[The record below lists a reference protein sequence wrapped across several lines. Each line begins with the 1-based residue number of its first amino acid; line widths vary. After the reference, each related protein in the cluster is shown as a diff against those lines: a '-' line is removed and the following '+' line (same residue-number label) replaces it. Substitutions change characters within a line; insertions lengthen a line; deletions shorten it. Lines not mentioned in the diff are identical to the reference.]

1 MRARW
6 RDNET
11 WLGSGF
17 AQADDFR
24 RLAGGVPGGF
34 GTRLPFTG
42 T

>member
-1 MRARW
+1 MRARR

-11 WLGSGF
+11 WLESGF

-24 RLAGGVPGGF
+24 WWAGGVPGGF

-42 T
+42 S